1 MLVQTIFT
9 NPKYV
14 LKAIAKFGFWLMG
27 GYIGVLF
34 ISPFI
39 AASLMQIVYI
49 ASGSRPGGTPVP
61 TMKEVPPLNEDRDK
75 EEIIR
80 RKLDPSRP
88 LLKRIAQESISYTS
102 GLTAIL
108 LQIAHPGVGK
118 GVGRHSNFST
128 RLVERTQN
136 TGIFINV
143 MIFGTEAEKTAFR
156 NFVTLAHQYVND
168 KRTTN
173 KTNGNN
179 NTYDALDPHLQLWVA
194 ATMYQTMITKY
205 ESVFPPLSPSQ
216 HEQVYQEFSIFG
228 TALQLPLSLWPESRT
243 AFQKYW
249 NRELAALR
257 VPAEAVKVAQDIF
270 HPRYSR
276 LPKTLAPILF
286 FRRPMDMAM
295 AIEELPE
302 HVRRGFGLR
311 STWWSRGR
319 YRAVMGFHRLT
330 YRLYPESV
338 RTWQRD
344 YYMWLMRRRFA
355 GKGMTRNGRV
365 VSLEALQG

>member
-1 MLVQTIFT
+1 MLVQTILSD
-9 NPKYV
+9 PKHV
-14 LKAIAKFGFWLMG
+14 LKVIAKFGLWSIG

-49 ASGSRPGGTPVP
+49 ATGSRPGGTPVP
-61 TMKEVPPLNEDRDK
+61 NMKEVPPLNEARDK
-75 EEIIR
+75 EEITR

-102 GLTAIL
+102 GLTAVL

-168 KRTTN
+168 KRTTKPN
-173 KTNGNN
+173 TNPS
-179 NTYDALDPHLQLWVA
+179 YDALDPTLQLWVA
-194 ATMYQTMITKY
+194 ATMYWTMIHKY
-205 ESVFPPLSPSQ
+205 ESVFPPLTPAQ

-228 TALQLPLSLWPESRT
+228 TALQVPLSLWPSNRA

-249 NRELAALR
+249 DRELAALR
-257 VPAEAVKVAQDIF
+257 VPAEAVKVAQDLF
-270 HPRYSR
+270 RPRYSK
-276 LPKTLAPILF
+276 LPRTLAPILF

-295 AIEELPE
+295 ATEELPE
-302 HVRRGFGLR
+302 H
-311 STWWSRGR
+311 
-319 YRAVMGFHRLT
+319 
-330 YRLYPESV
+330 
-338 RTWQRD
+338 
-344 YYMWLMRRRFA
+344 
-355 GKGMTRNGRV
+355 
-365 VSLEALQG
+365 